1 MVSLSQRTAFRW
13 VRWIW
18 VLVLACPLVVSA
30 GDEPLHVVFVGN
42 SYTYTNDLPAL
53 FRALVHGQ
61 NPQREVATEAFV
73 MPGGYLNE
81 RWREGAVQQYLQSH
95 RVDVLVLQEAGG
107 WLRCADHPSLRT
119 TFACTDSLRTHK
131 RFAKFAARLGI
142 RTVIFGTWGAD
153 AREQAAISRVL
164 RRLSRATDAVPADAG
179 AAILQLRKLDAQRTP
194 FSDRWLHPT
203 PDSSMLIAI
212 MLYAAI
218 EGWLPTADAVT
229 LAQPLIAVHARPDA
243 QVPLSMQYSTLPRK
257 QHASFSAETM
267 ATLRRA
273 AELALADRSP

>member
-1 MVSLSQRTAFRW
+1 MVSLSQRTASRW

-18 VLVLACPLVVSA
+18 VLVLACPLAALA
-30 GDEPLHVVFVGN
+30 GDEPLRVVFVGN

-53 FRALVHGQ
+53 FRALVHSQ
-61 NPQREVATEAFV
+61 NPQREVTTEAFV

-81 RWREGAVQQYLQSH
+81 RWREGTVQQYLQSH
-95 RVDVLVLQEAGG
+95 PIDVLVLQEAGG

-131 RFAKFAARLGI
+131 RYAKFAARLGI

-164 RRLSRATDAVPADAG
+164 RRLAQATDAVPADAG

-203 PDSSMLIAI
+203 PDTSMLVAI

-218 EGWLPTADAVT
+218 EGWLPAAGAVA
-229 LAQPLIAVHARPDA
+229 LDQPLIAVHARPDA

-257 QHASFSAETM
+257 SHATFSAETM
-267 ATLRRA
+267 VLLRRA
-273 AELALADRSP
+273 AELALATRSH

>member
-1 MVSLSQRTAFRW
+1 MVSLSQRTASRW

-18 VLVLACPLVVSA
+18 VLVLACPLAALA
-30 GDEPLHVVFVGN
+30 GDEPLRVVFVGN

-53 FRALVHGQ
+53 FRALVHSQ
-61 NPQREVATEAFV
+61 NPQREVTTEAFV
-73 MPGGYLNE
+73 TPGGYLNE

-131 RFAKFAARLGI
+131 RYAKFAARLGI
-142 RTVIFGTWGAD
+142 RTVLFGTWGAD

-164 RRLSRATDAVPADAG
+164 RRLSRATAAVPADAG

-203 PDSSMLIAI
+203 PDTSMLVAI

-218 EGWLPTADAVT
+218 EGWLPAANAIT
-229 LAQPLIAVHARPDA
+229 LEQPLIAAHARPDA

-257 QHASFSAETM
+257 HHAAFSAETM
-267 ATLRRA
+267 AALRRA
-273 AELALADRSP
+273 AELALAERSH